1 MPKFN
6 RDKFI
11 GVGAGLLSE
20 ASKTTKTVD
29 NSIMEI
35 VYKDRCD
42 LTPSKENRYSIEKI
56 RELAD
61 TIKITG
67 RLQQP
72 IVYLDPPLPDGTY
85 EIIAGHRRYEALGI
99 LMNEVDPKYAENIPC
114 TPVTLDIVDLPIS
127 DESKKKFLIIS
138 TNIDNRDKSDRDI
151 MNEYQTQK
159 EIYTEAK
166 RNGYKL
172 TDKMRNILAK
182 DLNISPA
189 QVGKIDYIS
198 KHAIDPVKEAIQEEH
213 LSITDAD
220 RIAHM
225 SKDDQQR
232 VIEDIKEQVM
242 QSNAEDPAQ
251 TKKEVKKAIRP
262 KIIDTL
268 EEDSYTVSNDDINK
282 IYSKLKPIEDNIG
295 KDTVILDKSGYAKY
309 LSSMEKIQKE
319 MDKLNKLLKFN
330 N

>member
-6 RDKFI
+6 REKFANI
-11 GVGAGLLSE
+11 GAGLLSE
-20 ASKTTKTVD
+20 ASKTSKAVNND
-29 NSIMEI
+29 VMEI

-72 IVYLDPPLPDGTY
+72 IIYLEPPLPDGTY

-99 LMNEVDPKYAENIPC
+99 LANEVDPKYAENIPC

-127 DESKKKFLIIS
+127 EESKKRFLIIS
-138 TNIDNRDKSDRDI
+138 TNIDNRDKSDKDI
-151 MNEYQTQK
+151 MNEYQIQK

-166 RNGYKL
+166 KNGYKL

-198 KHAIDPVKEAIQEEH
+198 KHAIDPVKEAIQDEH
-213 LSITDAD
+213 LTIADAD

-225 SKDDQQR
+225 AAEEQKR
-232 VIEDIKEQVM
+232 VIEEIQEQVS
-242 QSNAEDPAQ
+242 QTSTVDPAQ
-251 TKKEVKKAIRP
+251 TKKEVKKAIKP
-262 KIIDTL
+262 KIVDTL
-268 EEDSYTVSNDDINK
+268 EDDSYTIPNEDIRE
-282 IYSKLKPIEDNIG
+282 IYSKLQPIQKNI
-295 KDTVILDKSGYAKY
+295 DSTVILDKNSYAKY
-309 LSSMEKIQKE
+309 LSSMEKIKKE
-319 MDKLNKLLKFN
+319 MDKLDKLLKSN

>member
-6 RDKFI
+6 RDKFANI
-11 GVGAGLLSE
+11 GAGLLSE
-20 ASKTTKTVD
+20 ASKTTKAVNND
-29 NSIMEI
+29 VMEI

-42 LTPSKENRYSIEKI
+42 LTPSNENKYSIEKI

-72 IVYLDPPLPDGTY
+72 IIYLEPPLPDGTY

-99 LMNEVDPKYAENIPC
+99 LASEVDPKFAENIPC

-127 DESKKKFLIIS
+127 EESKKRFLIIS
-138 TNIDNRDKSDRDI
+138 TNIDNRDKSDKDI
-151 MNEYQTQK
+151 MNEYLIQK
-159 EIYTEAK
+159 DIYTEAK
-166 RNGYKL
+166 KNGYKL

-198 KHAIDPVKEAIQEEH
+198 KHAIDPVKAAIQDEH
-213 LSITDAD
+213 LTIADAD

-225 SKDDQQR
+225 ASEEQKR
-232 VIEDIKEQVM
+232 VIEEIQEQV
-242 QSNAEDPAQ
+242 SHTNTKDPIQ
-251 TKKEVKKAIRP
+251 TKKEVKKAIKP
-262 KIIDTL
+262 KIVDTL
-268 EEDSYTVSNDDINK
+268 EDDSYTIQNDDIRE
-282 IYSKLKPIEDNIG
+282 IYSKLQPIQKNINS
-295 KDTVILDKSGYAKY
+295 TVILDKNNYAKY
-309 LSSMEKIQKE
+309 LSSMEKIKKE
-319 MDKLNKLLKFN
+319 MDKLDKLLKSN

>member
-6 RDKFI
+6 RDKFANI
-11 GVGAGLLSE
+11 GAGLLSE
-20 ASKTTKTVD
+20 ASKTTKTVNND
-29 NSIMEI
+29 VMEI

-42 LTPSKENRYSIEKI
+42 LTPSNENKYSIEKI

-72 IVYLDPPLPDGTY
+72 IIYLEPPLPNGTY

-99 LMNEVDPKYAENIPC
+99 LASEVDPKFAENIPC

-127 DESKKKFLIIS
+127 EESKKRFLIIS
-138 TNIDNRDKSDRDI
+138 TNIDNRDKSDKDI
-151 MNEYQTQK
+151 MNEYLIQK

-166 RNGYKL
+166 KNGYKL

-198 KHAIDPVKEAIQEEH
+198 KHAIDPVKAAIQDEY
-213 LSITDAD
+213 LTIADAD

-225 SKDDQQR
+225 ATEEQER
-232 VIEDIKEQVM
+232 VIEEIQDQVS
-242 QSNAEDPAQ
+242 QNSTKDSVQ

-262 KIIDTL
+262 KIVDTL
-268 EEDSYTVSNDDINK
+268 EDDSYTIQNDDIRE
-282 IYSKLKPIEDNIG
+282 IYSKLQPIQKNINS
-295 KDTVILDKSGYAKY
+295 TVILDKNNYAKY
-309 LSSMEKIQKE
+309 LSSLEKIKKE
-319 MDKLNKLLKFN
+319 MDKLDKLLKSN